1 MGVGLTTRDFVL
13 FANMNDGQIFGG
25 SVYKKVNMKLG
36 KLDKNLSDYHLSEP
50 NLNLKSKITRDC
62 QEI

>member
-25 SVYKKVNMKLG
+25 SVYKKVNMK
-36 KLDKNLSDYHLSEP
+36 YEIR
-50 NLNLKSKITRDC
+50 KIR
-62 QEI
+62 